1 MHRIKIKPL
10 SVNEAWKGQRFKTD
24 KYKSFET
31 EMLWKLPK
39 LGVLKPPYKLEITF
53 GISIQS
59 DLDNCLKQTI
69 DCLQKKYGIND
80 KDIMEIHAKKVV
92 TKEHFIEFEIIGI

>member
-31 EMLWKLPK
+31 ELLWLLPK
-39 LGVLKPPYKLEITF
+39 MGELKPPFKLEITF
-53 GISIQS
+53 GISKLS
-59 DLDNCLKQTI
+59 DLDNCLKITLDI
-69 DCLQKKYGIND
+69 FQKKYGIND

-92 TKEHFIEFEIIGI
+92 TKEHFIEFDIYGI